1 MLKKY
6 ATGIES
12 FDLNIG
18 GGFPQGSV
26 ILLLGDVGSGSH
38 EFLYT
43 SISKTNIAKK
53 FSKDRDIVFP
63 ENIHYLSFSK
73 SKEDILQEI
82 RYSFAEE
89 HLNSIQNSLNFH
101 DFSELYFHKTI
112 IQLTNLF
119 SIMKK
124 ERTIEK
130 EEDKIR
136 ILAEF
141 FEGNAR
147 NNVII
152 VDSLTDLL
160 ITSLQFNEIIAF
172 LKGIQR
178 ASKEWNGIIYFLLTK
193 EIVERNREELISDT
207 VDGVIVFNWSGLGSI
222 KRRRD
227 VYIKKFRG
235 LMPQMEQE
243 KIAKLEVKITPK
255 IGFEVSNV
263 RMIA

>member
-26 ILLLGDVGSGSH
+26 ILLLGDVGAGNN

-53 FSKDRDIVFP
+53 FMKEKDIVFP
-63 ENIHYLSFSK
+63 EKIHYLSFSK
-73 SKEDILQEI
+73 SKEDILQEVQ
-82 RYSFAEE
+82 YSFAKE
-89 HLNSIQNSLNFH
+89 HFESFQNSLIFH
-101 DFSELYFHKTI
+101 DFSELYFNKTVI
-112 IQLTNLF
+112 SQEF
-119 SIMKK
+119 MKK
-124 ERTIEK
+124 EKIAEQNEINTI
-130 EEDKIR
+130 
-136 ILAEF
+136 LNF
-141 FEGNAR
+141 FKDNAR

-160 ITSLQFNEIIAF
+160 TANLHFNDIIAF
-172 LKGIQR
+172 LKGVQR

-193 EIVERNREELISDT
+193 DIVERNKEELIADV
-207 VDGVIVFNWSGLGSI
+207 VDGVIVFNWSGLGSTR
-222 KRRRD
+222 RRRD

-235 LMPQMEQE
+235 LMPRMEQE

-255 IGFEVSNV
+255 TGFEVANV